1 MIAKFMI
8 EEIEGLLIL
17 LSRPADEKLISA
29 IEKLPTEEI
38 KAYRDSLAQEFG
50 VLRPNAHLL
59 LEEG

>member
-1 MIAKFMI
+1 MI

-17 LSRPADEKLISA
+17 LSRPADKKLISA